1 MREMMMARL
10 LEISD
15 GILIEYD
22 SGEFDEKISAGSTKK
37 VEKGL
42 EQIAPLVTS
51 ACARMK
57 EIWADAQAAAQIE
70 QVQIQ
75 MGLNFEAGGS
85 LYVAQVKGGAS
96 VSVTITLKPI
106 R

>member
-1 MREMMMARL
+1 MMARL
-10 LEISD
+10 LETSD

-22 SGEFDEKISAGSTKK
+22 SGEFDEKISAGSTDK

-42 EQIAPLVTS
+42 EQIAPLLTK

-57 EIWADAQAAAQIE
+57 EIWADAQAAAQID

-85 LYVAQVKGGAS
+85 LYIAQAKSGAS
-96 VSVTITLKPI
+96 ISVTITLKPA